1 MNNVFAYL
9 VAIIAFV
16 IVLNFFML
24 FMRLK
29 RDKAKKSA
37 YPAAQEE
44 QAAVHRHREIQRRLD
59 REQEELAHIVE
70 MRNKT
75 FEIYAQVRKQ
85 AAQRDR

>member
-1 MNNVFAYL
+1 MNTVFAYL

-16 IVLNFFML
+16 IVINFFML
-24 FMRLK
+24 FVRLK
-29 RDKAKKSA
+29 RNKSSKSS
-37 YPAAQEE
+37 YPAAPEAK
-44 QAAVHRHREIQRRLD
+44 AAVHRHREIQRRLD